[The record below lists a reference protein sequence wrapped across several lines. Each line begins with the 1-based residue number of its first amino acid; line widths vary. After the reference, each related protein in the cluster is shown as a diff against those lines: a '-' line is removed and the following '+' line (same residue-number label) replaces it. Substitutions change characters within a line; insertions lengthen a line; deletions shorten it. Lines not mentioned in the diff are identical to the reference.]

1 VGAVRALE
9 DSLDSEQT
17 LAYAQSVAT
26 LGPLKIQWNLK
37 FAPAIWRLKAHGAD
51 TIVVAGRRHGAVG
64 GLAYFSVSAQ
74 LFHRWP
80 QTLLVIHPPAG
91 ATASSSDSMSA
102 L

>member
-1 VGAVRALE
+1 
-9 DSLDSEQT
+9 LD
-17 LAYAQSVAT
+17 
-26 LGPLKIQWNLK
+26 PLKIQWN
-37 FAPAIWRLKAHGAD
+37 FEVRTGHPAAELMRAAKTHSAD
-51 TIVVAGRRHGAVG
+51 TVVVARRRHGAVG

-80 QTLLVIHPPAG
+80 QTLLVVHPPAG